1 LRSTFVRRRDR
12 AMWPD
17 SLSVMPTPERLD
29 AMLDQTMA
37 EKPAFQRRVAA
48 TKAFDGVLSPPT
60 IDVR

>member
-1 LRSTFVRRRDR
+1 
-12 AMWPD
+12 MWPD